1 MRANRDIGALSG
13 PLPLERRVIAWLRA
27 ALPPRAGEVAVL
39 VFKQCSAVLFGASI
53 LALLIATSAIWR
65 PDWAIARY
73 DFLVVA
79 AVAIQVLFLAL
90 RLETLDEARVILFFH
105 VTGMIM
111 EIFKV
116 SAGSWSYPEPGILKV
131 ADVPLFTG
139 FMYASVGSYFSRS
152 LRLFHAR
159 FERYPAEWLGWVLAL
174 AIYVNFYSHHFIWDL
189 RYPLMAGTL
198 LIFGRTMILGRNG
211 RRGFRFPLVGLVL
224 FATFLLFV
232 AENVGT
238 HTGTWTY
245 GQGTRVALAKAGS
258 WYLLL
263 YVAFVQVALVHR
275 DRLIAARPQ
284 NEERSE

>member
-1 MRANRDIGALSG
+1 MGALSG
-13 PLPLERRVIAWLRA
+13 PLPLERRAIAWLRA
-27 ALPPRAGEVAVL
+27 TLSPSAGEIAVL
-39 VFKQCSAVLFGASI
+39 VFKQLSAILFGASI
-53 LALLIATSAIWR
+53 LALLIATSAVWQS
-65 PDWAIARY
+65 DWIIARY
-73 DFLVVA
+73 DFLVLA
-79 AVAIQVLFLAL
+79 AVSIQILFLAL
-90 RLETLDEARVILFFH
+90 RLETLDEAKVILFFH
-105 VTGMIM
+105 ITGMVM

-116 SAGSWSYPEPGILKV
+116 SAGSWSYPEPGFLEV
-131 ADVPLFTG
+131 AEVPLFTG

-159 FERYPAEWLGWVLAL
+159 LERYPAEWLGWVLAA
-174 AIYVNFYSHHFIWDL
+174 AIYVNFYSHHFVWDM
-189 RYPLMAGTL
+189 RYALMAGTL
-198 LIFGRTMILGRNG
+198 VIFGRTMILGRNG
-211 RRGFRFPLVGLVL
+211 RRSFRFPLVGVVL